1 MPGVMTEPAGPTA
14 AAATPLPD
22 LILYQRDGC
31 HLCDEAREVLGS
43 LLAGRAAEG
52 RSVPRLVERDITTN
66 EDWERAFGTTIP
78 VVEFGERRL
87 ELATSASRLRRLLD
101 G

>member
-1 MPGVMTEPAGPTA
+1 
-14 AAATPLPD
+14 
-22 LILYQRDGC
+22 
-31 HLCDEAREVLGS
+31 
-43 LLAGRAAEG
+43 RAAEG